1 MGNRF
6 QKWISS
12 RSGSLE
18 VAQALVLAAPGLF
31 SALMAASG
39 TGTRIDTSVD
49 AAGKSARATKR
60 YKPFGSMSLQLLVI
74 LVPVIFGFMGFAL
87 DLGRLYLIK
96 GELNQ
101 AANTMALAA
110 AAQLNG
116 TVNALS
122 NATTAA
128 QQSLDDSL
136 GTANKYNF
144 GSLLIGQSSGNLVS
158 TVNPPGYF
166 AAAADAIGNSGAG
179 QADASTAHYA
189 QISLLSD
196 APLLFFGLL
205 SVAQSRKTPVG
216 AIATAGLSAPLCT
229 GCGIV
234 PIAVPALNT
243 NDTADFGFDN
253 TYSTIY
259 TLYYSCTGTP
269 VPSALAGAASPVPYV
284 LFNRYDTASAMSEGD
299 QLFVYNAQGL
309 PPSTDPTPNTVTTD
323 PTTPLQCANVGDLE
337 QFWASAPQSS
347 CSSRAPNA
355 SVEAA
360 LCGIYS
366 RLDFPSN
373 QGICATVVPD
383 LGTLSTPYLPD
394 LDLAPGETPPY
405 FNYAGDSRRI
415 ITAAIVDGAGATMT
429 VLGFRQFLIEPN
441 PDGTFFTPSDPN
453 GRFPALYIGYPA
465 PLQQGWFDTRHA
477 ASCPIGTIAGPG
489 KVVLHQ

>member
-6 QKWISS
+6 QKWINE
-12 RSGSLE
+12 SGTNC
-18 VAQALVLAAPGLF
+18 AAPYGFQLR
-31 SALMAASG
+31 G
-39 TGTRIDTSVD
+39 H
-49 AAGKSARATKR
+49 AGVRRNLS
-60 YKPFGSMSLQLLVI
+60 GSMSLQLLVI
-74 LVPVIFGFMGFAL
+74 LVPVIFGLMGFAL

-110 AAQLNG
+110 AQQLNG
-116 TVNALS
+116 SSNALS

-144 GSLLIGQSSGNLVS
+144 GSALIGQTTGNLVS
-158 TVNPPGYF
+158 TLNPPAYF
-166 AAAADAIGNSGAG
+166 AAASDALGSSGNG

-189 QISLLSD
+189 QITLLSD
-196 APLLFFGLL
+196 APLLFWGLL
-205 SVAQSRKTPVG
+205 PVGQSRKTSVG
-216 AIATAGLSAPLCT
+216 AIATAGMSAPLCT

-243 NDTADFGFDN
+243 ADTTDFGFDP
-253 TYSTIY
+253 TYSTVY

-269 VPSALAGAASPVPYV
+269 IPSALAGAAVPVPYA
-284 LFNRYDTASAMSEGD
+284 LFNRYDTASALTEGD

-309 PPSTDPTPNTVTTD
+309 PPSTDPTPNTVTAD
-323 PTTPLQCANVGDLE
+323 PTTPFHCSNIGDLE
-337 QFWASAPQSS
+337 QFWTSAPQTS
-347 CSSRAPNA
+347 CSSRAPNP

-366 RLDFPSN
+366 RLDYPSN
-373 QGICATVVPD
+373 QGICSTVVPD
-383 LGTLSTPYLPD
+383 LGSLSNYAPD
-394 LDLAPGETPPY
+394 LDLAAGETPPY
-405 FNYAGDSRRI
+405 FSYTGTGRRI

-441 PDGTFFTPSDPN
+441 PDGTFFSPSDPN
-453 GRFPALYIGYPA
+453 GRIPALYIGFPA
-465 PLQQGWFDTRHA
+465 PMQQGWFDGRHA
-477 ASCPIGTIAGPG
+477 ASCPIGNLVGPG